1 MKTSEVIKGLT
12 RDEARAVPV
21 TGDSFTIRRSGNG
34 AGNPY
39 DPESLLTGAEIAQG
53 LGYQDQ
59 RDWPNTD
66 TYIRAVNG
74 DIGPTDVARIA
85 PRRKW
90 FTPRMSYWELRQL
103 TGLEDDPPA
112 GEGTYKGRYYDRHN
126 DEV

>member
-1 MKTSEVIKGLT
+1 MKTSEVIKGLS
-12 RDEARAVPV
+12 RDEARTVPQ

-53 LGYQDQ
+53 LGYGDQ
-59 RDWPNTD
+59 RDWPD
-66 TYIRAVNG
+66 TETYVRAVNG
-74 DIGPTDVARIA
+74 DITPSEVAYVA
-85 PRRKW
+85 PRRQW

-103 TGLEDDPPA
+103 TGLDDDPPI
-112 GEGTYKGRYYDRHN
+112 GEGDYKARYYARQR